1 MPTLRPPRLIRR
13 PSWVARLACGAAAGL
28 AGLCASP
35 HGLLPTG
42 GRAYAAS
49 GTPAP
54 APLRLEALT
63 AQAARQKEEV
73 QRLDGELQVSRKAQQ
88 QSEQAAAQ
96 RAQEIERLKGEP
108 AGVGRDLRLQEL
120 LAQAQAQSLVL
131 AQQAGELRAKE
142 ASLRG
147 GRERLLFTCD
157 QILAADSGGKLPLSQ
172 RLEWLRLR
180 TAQIEALHG
189 AAERE
194 SLGQAVRTAVQA
206 EAALA
211 PYNSAD
217 AAGGDDPQILRER
230 ADLLRDSADKL
241 RREVQ
246 RLKVRGDEL
255 SHRQRLRE
263 RAARVDEDL
272 FAEQTR
278 SRHLASSAGGNRESA
293 ATTTLGTPA
302 PTAPGSFDKD
312 TFTGP
317 IPSAGSN
324 VRSTL
329 DPSALDILQRAET
342 LTDPVAKLQ
351 ALQRAQSE
359 LTALTDQLLARAA
372 RLEHRA
378 TELSHKK

>member
-1 MPTLRPPRLIRR
+1 MSLFSPQRLDRR
-13 PSWVARLACGAAAGL
+13 PSRVARLACGVAAGL
-28 AGLCASP
+28 VGLVASP
-35 HGLLPTG
+35 YGPIDKG
-42 GRAYAAS
+42 GRAYAA
-49 GTPAP
+49 GDAQAP
-54 APLRLEALT
+54 ARLEALT
-63 AQAARQKEEV
+63 AQATRQKEEL
-73 QRLDGELQVSRKAQQ
+73 QRLDGELQVARKAQL
-88 QSEQAAAQ
+88 QSERAAAQ

-120 LAQAQAQSLVL
+120 LAQAQAQSLIL
-131 AQQAGELRAKE
+131 SQQAGELRAKE
-142 ASLRG
+142 TNLRS
-147 GRERLLFTCD
+147 GRELLLLTCD
-157 QILAADSGGKLPLSQ
+157 QILAADSGGKLPLAQ

-206 EAALA
+206 GAALA
-211 PYNSAD
+211 PDNNAD
-217 AAGGDDPQILRER
+217 AAGVDDPQLLRER

-255 SHRQRLRE
+255 SRRQRLRE

-278 SRHLASSAGGNRESA
+278 SRHLASSTRESA
-293 ATTTLGTPA
+293 ATTLGAPA
-302 PTAPGSFDKD
+302 AAPPGAPGVFDKD
-312 TFTGP
+312 TIAGP
-317 IPSAGSN
+317 SPSAGSTI
-324 VRSTL
+324 RSTL

-351 ALQRAQSE
+351 ALQRAQTE
-359 LTALTDQLLARAA
+359 LTTLTDQLLARAA
-372 RLEHRA
+372 RLERRA